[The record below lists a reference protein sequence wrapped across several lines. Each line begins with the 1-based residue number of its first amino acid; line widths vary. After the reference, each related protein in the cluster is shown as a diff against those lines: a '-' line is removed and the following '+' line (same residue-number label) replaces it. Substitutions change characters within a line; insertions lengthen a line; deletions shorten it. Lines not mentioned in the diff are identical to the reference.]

1 MNLTVQEF
9 QMELV
14 FILFFIMT
22 LVFMVKIFEVLKDI
36 AESLRMLANNPKSID
51 EARKVRLQT
60 NKISKVSK

>member
-1 MNLTVQEF
+1 
-9 QMELV
+9 MELV